1 MLLPTLKD
9 GSNDSSESD
18 PGGSSST
25 SRNATPSMSGK
36 KKLPSNVTTTVSII
50 TLGVPYINVSYI
62 YIYIYLF
69 LFQLVFFPN
78 KQNISIC
85 VYIAW

>member
-62 YIYIYLF
+62 YIYIFIFIPISLF
-69 LFQLVFFPN
+69 
-78 KQNISIC
+78 S
-85 VYIAW
+85 

>member
-62 YIYIYLF
+62 YIYIYIFIFIPISLF
-69 LFQLVFFPN
+69 
-78 KQNISIC
+78 S
-85 VYIAW
+85 

>member
-9 GSNDSSESD
+9 DSNDSSESD
-18 PGGSSST
+18 PGT

-50 TLGVPYINVSYI
+50 QFYHPWCPI
-62 YIYIYLF
+62 YIYICHIYF
-69 LFQLVFFPN
+69 YSN
-78 KQNISIC
+78 
-85 VYIAW
+85 

>member
-18 PGGSSST
+18 PGGSSSI
-25 SRNATPSMSGK
+25 SRNTTPSMSGK

-62 YIYIYLF
+62 YIF

>member
-18 PGGSSST
+18 PGGSSSI
-25 SRNATPSMSGK
+25 SRNATPSMSG

-50 TLGVPYINVSYI
+50 TLHI
-62 YIYIYLF
+62 YIYIYS
-69 LFQLVFFPN
+69 N
-78 KQNISIC
+78 
-85 VYIAW
+85 